1 MTDVNIATQL
11 ILDAYDDKCRIKFII
26 MSGDSDLTTPIKML
40 RERFENKRF
49 VVAFPPGR
57 ESFHLGEVATAHTY
71 IRKNKLRKSLLPDTL
86 KNRAGYEVKRPDAW
100 R

>member
-11 ILDAYDDKCRIKFII
+11 ILDAYDDKFDTAII